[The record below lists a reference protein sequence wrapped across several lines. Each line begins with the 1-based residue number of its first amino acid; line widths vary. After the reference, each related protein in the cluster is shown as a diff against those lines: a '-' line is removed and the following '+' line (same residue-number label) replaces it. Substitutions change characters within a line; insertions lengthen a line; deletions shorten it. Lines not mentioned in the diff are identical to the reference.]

1 MNVLT
6 TTLLP
11 LRCGAR
17 VDRNRR
23 GCDALGFGGAACM
36 CSSRRSHP
44 TGAMRSALVA
54 RPLPVARAS
63 RHIEVLLNEWVLDTA
78 RATANG
84 ARDGAAR
91 AQRHTRRA
99 HHDAYH
105 DAHDDAHHEPA
116 VRLAYLPA
124 PLPVCRVPV
133 GMDTAAFL
141 RRWGGQPSARSAW
154 QKRQGD
160 RWSEALEQLMPRG
173 GRYPSCYEEPGPSRP
188 TRCPGLFQVMQAVL
202 NRHTLV

>member
-1 MNVLT
+1 
-6 TTLLP
+6 
-11 LRCGAR
+11 
-17 VDRNRR
+17 
-23 GCDALGFGGAACM
+23 
-36 CSSRRSHP
+36 
-44 TGAMRSALVA
+44 MRSALVA

-105 DAHDDAHHEPA
+105 AAHDDAHHEPA